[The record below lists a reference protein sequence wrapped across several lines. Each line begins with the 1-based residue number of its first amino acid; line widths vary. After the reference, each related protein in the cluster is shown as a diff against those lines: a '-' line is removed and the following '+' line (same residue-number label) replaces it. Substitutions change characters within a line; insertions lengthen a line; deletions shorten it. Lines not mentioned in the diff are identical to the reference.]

1 MKVGFVS
8 IVGRPNAGK
17 STLIKIITGISLSDK
32 GNITLNGY
40 NLIDNPLEYKKSF
53 GYVADDYNS
62 FIHLTGLEY
71 LNFMADIYNIDT
83 IKRKKQIDMLTTKL
97 NIKKDLNNMIA
108 SYSKGMK
115 QKIKIIG
122 ALLHEP
128 KLLILDEPFNG
139 LDAESVYIVKSLLK
153 DMVSRGHTVLL
164 TTHIL
169 EIAENL
175 SDTLLILNNGKVAF
189 NSNVDKCN
197 YLNLEEFFLN
207 LIKG

>member
-1 MKVGFVS
+1 
-8 IVGRPNAGK
+8 
-17 STLIKIITGISLSDK
+17 
-32 GNITLNGY
+32 
-40 NLIDNPLEYKKSF
+40 
-53 GYVADDYNS
+53 
-62 FIHLTGLEY
+62 
-71 LNFMADIYNIDT
+71 MADIYNIDT
-83 IKRKKQIDMLTTKL
+83 IKRKKQIDLLTTKL

>member
-1 MKVGFVS
+1 
-8 IVGRPNAGK
+8 
-17 STLIKIITGISLSDK
+17 
-32 GNITLNGY
+32 
-40 NLIDNPLEYKKSF
+40 
-53 GYVADDYNS
+53 
-62 FIHLTGLEY
+62 
-71 LNFMADIYNIDT
+71 MADIYNIDT

-108 SYSKGMK
+108 RYSKGMK

-189 NSNVDKCN
+189 DSNVDKCN

>member
-1 MKVGFVS
+1 
-8 IVGRPNAGK
+8 
-17 STLIKIITGISLSDK
+17 
-32 GNITLNGY
+32 
-40 NLIDNPLEYKKSF
+40 
-53 GYVADDYNS
+53 
-62 FIHLTGLEY
+62 
-71 LNFMADIYNIDT
+71 MADIYNIDT
-83 IKRKKQIDMLTTKL
+83 IKRKKQIDVLTTKL

-189 NSNVDKCN
+189 DSNVDKCN

>member
-1 MKVGFVS
+1 
-8 IVGRPNAGK
+8 
-17 STLIKIITGISLSDK
+17 
-32 GNITLNGY
+32 
-40 NLIDNPLEYKKSF
+40 
-53 GYVADDYNS
+53 
-62 FIHLTGLEY
+62 
-71 LNFMADIYNIDT
+71 MADIYNIDT

-153 DMVSRGHTVLL
+153 DMVSRGRTVLL

>member
-1 MKVGFVS
+1 
-8 IVGRPNAGK
+8 
-17 STLIKIITGISLSDK
+17 
-32 GNITLNGY
+32 
-40 NLIDNPLEYKKSF
+40 
-53 GYVADDYNS
+53 
-62 FIHLTGLEY
+62 
-71 LNFMADIYNIDT
+71 MADIYNIDT

-128 KLLILDEPFNG
+128 KLLILDELFNG

>member
-1 MKVGFVS
+1 
-8 IVGRPNAGK
+8 
-17 STLIKIITGISLSDK
+17 
-32 GNITLNGY
+32 
-40 NLIDNPLEYKKSF
+40 
-53 GYVADDYNS
+53 
-62 FIHLTGLEY
+62 
-71 LNFMADIYNIDT
+71 MADIYNIDT
-83 IKRKKQIDMLTTKL
+83 IKRKKQIDLLTTKL

-175 SDTLLILNNGKVAF
+175 SGTLLILNNGKVAF

>member
-1 MKVGFVS
+1 
-8 IVGRPNAGK
+8 
-17 STLIKIITGISLSDK
+17 
-32 GNITLNGY
+32 
-40 NLIDNPLEYKKSF
+40 
-53 GYVADDYNS
+53 
-62 FIHLTGLEY
+62 
-71 LNFMADIYNIDT
+71 MADIYNIDT

>member
-1 MKVGFVS
+1 
-8 IVGRPNAGK
+8 
-17 STLIKIITGISLSDK
+17 
-32 GNITLNGY
+32 
-40 NLIDNPLEYKKSF
+40 
-53 GYVADDYNS
+53 
-62 FIHLTGLEY
+62 
-71 LNFMADIYNIDT
+71 MADIYNIDT

-139 LDAESVYIVKSLLK
+139 FDAESVYIVKSLLK

>member
-1 MKVGFVS
+1 
-8 IVGRPNAGK
+8 
-17 STLIKIITGISLSDK
+17 
-32 GNITLNGY
+32 
-40 NLIDNPLEYKKSF
+40 
-53 GYVADDYNS
+53 
-62 FIHLTGLEY
+62 
-71 LNFMADIYNIDT
+71 MADIYNIDT

-175 SDTLLILNNGKVAF
+175 SDTLLTLNNGKVAF